1 MDFIT
6 DFAIEYRAWIV
17 FFHVAGSVIAIGAV
31 TATDLL
37 LLVFKFRPKLINVVA
52 VVAPILSLQVW
63 IGLMFISVS
72 GLLLFLPMK
81 GLENY
86 SIFQFKMLLVAAL
99 FLNGIFLNEWVT
111 PKFKELAPEWEQKT
125 KRVKRFMIIAGTATT
140 ISFFSWWGV
149 ILLMKVFY

>member
-1 MDFIT
+1 M
-6 DFAIEYRAWIV
+6 V
-17 FFHVAGSVIAIGAV
+17 AIGAV

-63 IGLMFISVS
+63 IGLLFISVS

-86 SIFQFKMLLVAAL
+86 SIFQFKMLLVLVL

-111 PKFKELAPEWEQKT
+111 PRFKKLAPEWEQKT
-125 KRVKRFMIIAGTATT
+125 KRVKRFMIVAGIA
-140 ISFFSWWGV
+140 
-149 ILLMKVFY
+149 